1 MLNFKVIKEKGL
13 SFRLFWDLFMI
24 LVVLANLALIVFDL
38 TYMYLRPYYF
48 KYKREITKSYDWV
61 HGVEPHRLTQNYVDL
76 VDEIVKI
83 ETDFKNNSIKSS
95 VSSKIEKLEKNMTS
109 VRKEK
114 NIEKF
119 DPFLKEVEK
128 LKTQQGRDE
137 MLIYADISQSFFK
150 ALEETKSILEAN
162 DFDILEKDLDELN
175 RLIRRSDEAGR
186 TAEIES
192 IYKKMDQLMVI
203 IIEDDPFQKSGQTF
217 LLQEI
222 KDRIKDNF
230 KKNATH
236 VEDMK
241 YRALLSNEG
250 YTRKSVPTSAVA
262 FAWFWRNESQPTQQK
277 IDYFNR
283 EFRLKFEL
291 NYFPVMGKNG
301 KQVYDFF
308 KLDAPFFIFFL
319 LEFIIKWILAIRRKT
334 YAGWFM
340 YPLYHWYD
348 VLGLIPLAEFRF
360 FRLFRIYTMYLLLQE
375 SEYTTVGND
384 FITRSIRYYS
394 AIIKEELSDMVTVQI
409 LSDTQ
414 KEIKSGSSMDAFTKA
429 VDMHRDEI
437 KHYVISRL
445 SDKESAERIGVLISE
460 IVSTILGKGDFKEKF
475 AKEAVTGILTVITKA
490 SGNLASTPSGKAAVE
505 KIVDYVIDE
514 IVVSAK
520 DEDLNRLNQAIT
532 VDLLENVKNQVREKN
547 WTKLEF

>member
-1 MLNFKVIKEKGL
+1 
-13 SFRLFWDLFMI
+13 
-24 LVVLANLALIVFDL
+24 
-38 TYMYLRPYYF
+38 
-48 KYKREITKSYDWV
+48 
-61 HGVEPHRLTQNYVDL
+61 
-76 VDEIVKI
+76 
-83 ETDFKNNSIKSS
+83 
-95 VSSKIEKLEKNMTS
+95 
-109 VRKEK
+109 
-114 NIEKF
+114 EKF
-119 DPFLKEVEK
+119 KHTLDY
-128 LKTQQGRDE
+128 G
-137 MLIYADISQSFFK
+137 Y
-150 ALEETKSILEAN
+150 
-162 DFDILEKDLDELN
+162 LEKDLDELN

-445 SDKESAERIGVLISE
+445 SDRESAERIGVLISE

-475 AKEAVTGILTVITKA
+475 AKEAVTGILTVIAKA

>member
-95 VSSKIEKLEKNMTS
+95 VFSKIEKLEKNMTA

-114 NIEKF
+114 NVEKF

-192 IYKKMDQLMVI
+192 IYKKMDQLMVV

>member
-1 MLNFKVIKEKGL
+1 
-13 SFRLFWDLFMI
+13 
-24 LVVLANLALIVFDL
+24 
-38 TYMYLRPYYF
+38 
-48 KYKREITKSYDWV
+48 
-61 HGVEPHRLTQNYVDL
+61 
-76 VDEIVKI
+76 
-83 ETDFKNNSIKSS
+83 
-95 VSSKIEKLEKNMTS
+95 MTS

-445 SDKESAERIGVLISE
+445 SDRESAERIGVLISE

-475 AKEAVTGILTVITKA
+475 AKEAVTGILTVIAKA